1 MQKLVKSIELKPV
14 LIGTNP
20 VELKYDVH
28 YHYTDGTEDVVLD
41 VYEMQLHDVI
51 AVANESCKDAIANA
65 IN

>member
-1 MQKLVKSIELKPV
+1 MQKLIKSIELKPV
-14 LIGTNP
+14 MIGTNP

-41 VYEMQLHDVI
+41 VHETQLDTMI

>member
-28 YHYTDGTEDVVLD
+28 YYYTDGTEDAFLD
-41 VYEMQLHDVI
+41 IHEMQIHEVI
-51 AVANESCKDAIANA
+51 AVANEYCKDAIANKLR
-65 IN
+65 